1 MKPRRHEI
9 RVSCF
14 IRSKEYLYRCNSY
27 IEQNNNF
34 KKRGFFVNNG
44 DYKNKKTFNNR
55 YNAQKQSN
63 SNFMKTKNYKQY
75 DEDDRPMFQSS
86 KRVKTSQI
94 QAVLDNIT
102 IPEYISAKTQVRDKR
117 QRDLE
122 YKRQKRR

>member
-1 MKPRRHEI
+1 M
-9 RVSCF
+9 
-14 IRSKEYLYRCNSY
+14 
-27 IEQNNNF
+27 
-34 KKRGFFVNNG
+34 NNG

-55 YNAQKQSN
+55 YNVQKQSN
-63 SNFMKTKNYKQY
+63 SNFMKSKNFKQY
-75 DEDDRPMFQSS
+75 DEDERPKFQSS